1 MILVLITSKG
11 VVRKAL
17 IPPLQTIH
25 TFRGN
30 KVIFMMIMMMGVR
43 IIPLYCWCL
52 IIFEERI
59 HPIKTHLID
68 PLIAAIKGREREG
81 KETAKI

>member
-1 MILVLITSKG
+1 MVVVGVGEVGTFTFSFNMILVLITSKG

-59 HPIKTHLID
+59 HPIKNT
-68 PLIAAIKGREREG
+68 
-81 KETAKI
+81 